1 MHNTD
6 TINLAAPDKNKPT
19 AVLTP
24 AFVLEINALLM
35 VQDPKLR
42 LSQDRIAVM
51 YGVSKKSISR
61 IATGQ
66 TWSDVTH
73 RNQPK
78 ETPVRD
84 AVVPCLEILK
94 LPEKF
99 IDFLDDLNAIKN
111 HFGFSFDHPLNWG
124 WFDWADGKH
133 HICTDGF
140 IMWESADLVNFAQK
154 MSQSEVNSYPVFASK
169 SCELGMFEIEKI
181 MTKPIGKRYVVDLD
195 CGGVVRLI
203 NEQNQVIY
211 LRQKYVAMAVKMK
224 LEIRASGT
232 DDRFVYFTKSRNRMT
247 ADTSSVV
254 IACVSTMQSTPQ
266 ESSKL

>member
-1 MHNTD
+1 M
-6 TINLAAPDKNKPT
+6 AYQDKDKPT

-24 AFVLEINALLM
+24 EQVLEINSLLL
-35 VQDPKLR
+35 VSDPKVR
-42 LSQDRIAVM
+42 LSQDKIAAI
-51 YGVSKKSISR
+51 YGVSKKTISR

-66 TWSDVTH
+66 TWGDVTG

-84 AVVPCLEILK
+84 AVVPSLEILK

-99 IDFLDDLNAIKN
+99 IDFLDDLNAVKN

-133 HICTDGF
+133 HICTDGY

-154 MSQSEVNSYPVFASK
+154 VSQSEVNSYPVFASK
-169 SCELGMFEIEKI
+169 ACELGTFEIEGI
-181 MTKPIGKRYVVDLD
+181 MTKPIGKRYVVEYD

-203 NEQNQVIY
+203 NEQSEVIY
-211 LRQKYVAMAVKMK
+211 LRQKYVAMAQKMK
-224 LEIRASGT
+224 LEIRAAG
-232 DDRFVYFTKSRNRMT
+232 DDARFIYLTKSRNKLT
-247 ADTSSVV
+247 ADTHSVV
-254 IACVSTMQSTPQ
+254 IACVSTTLPIK
-266 ESSKL
+266 ES

>member
-1 MHNTD
+1 MT
-6 TINLAAPDKNKPT
+6 TITPVSLGHPDKNKPT

-24 AFVLEINALLM
+24 AQVLEIDLLLQETDLAQKLA
-35 VQDPKLR
+35 QDK
-42 LSQDRIAVM
+42 IAER
-51 YGVSKKSISR
+51 YGVSKKTISR

-78 ETPVRD
+78 ETPVRN

-124 WFDWADGKH
+124 WFDWAEGKH
-133 HICTDGF
+133 SICTDGF

-154 MSQSEVNSYPVFASK
+154 MAQSEVNSYPVFASK
-169 SCELGMFEIEKI
+169 ARELGTFEIEGI

-195 CGGVVRLI
+195 CGGVVRLV
-203 NEQNQVIY
+203 NEQNEVIY

-224 LEIRASGT
+224 LEIRASGA
-232 DDRFVYFTKSRNRMT
+232 DNRFVYFTKSRNRMT

-254 IACVSTMQSTPQ
+254 IACVSTMQRTPQ
-266 ESSKL
+266 KGK

>member
-1 MHNTD
+1 MSTIDHN
-6 TINLAAPDKNKPT
+6 NLTTPDKHKPT
-19 AVLTP
+19 AILTP
-24 AFVLEINALLM
+24 ALVLEIDALLM
-35 VQDPKLR
+35 VRDPKVR
-42 LSQDRIAVM
+42 VSQDIIAAK

-154 MSQSEVNSYPVFASK
+154 VAQSEVNSYPVFAVQAR
-169 SCELGMFEIEKI
+169 EVGTFEIEHI
-181 MTKPIGKRYVVDLD
+181 MTKPIGKRYVTDLD

-203 NEQNQVIY
+203 NEQNEVIY

-224 LEIRASGT
+224 LEIRAAGT
-232 DDRFVYFTKSRNRMT
+232 DSRFVYFTKSRHKMT

-266 ESSKL
+266 KGK